1 MKLHWI
7 LFGLL
12 LAMCVV
18 VGIFFV
24 LDEVPLGQTA
34 GYAHAQFPGID
45 QGGPGLIRHASIIW
59 LAWGFAV
66 LQTVFLIVCLAF
78 GVPHGER
85 RQRLKVPLVIAG
97 VLLICIVTMMF
108 VSYQQFM
115 TEDTHSLFF
124 SFPVTTAWYLYGFWP
139 FQFFFVL
146 LYVVVFHRTI
156 VTDDDLAKFQKL
168 LATKTSEP
176 KNII

>member
-12 LAMCVV
+12 LTMCIV
-18 VGIFFV
+18 VGIFFI
-24 LDEVPLGQTA
+24 LDEVPLGRTA

-59 LAWGFAV
+59 LAWVFAV

-115 TEDTHSLFF
+115 MEDTHPLFF

-146 LYVVVFHRTI
+146 LYVVVFRRTI

-168 LATKTSEP
+168 LATKRRERG
-176 KNII
+176 NII

>member
-115 TEDTHSLFF
+115 MEDTHPLFF